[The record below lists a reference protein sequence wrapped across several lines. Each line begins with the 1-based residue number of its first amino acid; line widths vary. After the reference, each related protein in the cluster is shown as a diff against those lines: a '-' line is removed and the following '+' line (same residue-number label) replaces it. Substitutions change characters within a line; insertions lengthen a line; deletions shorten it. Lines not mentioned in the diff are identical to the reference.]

1 MKKMDVNILEKDE
14 DADVKAPK
22 SESPAEETAEEEP
35 FVPQEALPMMDEGEA
50 GKKEL
55 EDTPTRDTER
65 GGTIEEMPADQEE
78 AGTNS
83 VVDKEKKAGTGG
95 GGSGSKP
102 PAKKKSS
109 RNIIL
114 LLLFLVVLALA
125 FLLTQPEYVPGFFKL
140 DKDTVPVVEKTVPSD
155 TPEFSI
161 VPAEDEK
168 AGETLAR
175 IQKAMDDQGKVVPEN
190 IQILKQQ
197 MAESA
202 ERLNRLFLLSRH
214 FPSGLFWS
222 YYSTSSGF
230 ELLEMKASEVGLFEE
245 YFNRVMKNKL
255 FDTLEFF
262 SYDGKYWDS
271 LEGVFVGS
279 YTPSAKA
286 GKGPLYTMSVEDF
299 LDYTGY
305 AAQKAGI
312 NFTDR
317 NANTGKSVIPGTRQT
332 VFELTFYGTVNQLA
346 DFAEEFLSIPAT
358 FTITK
363 VLAGRRLSDSYPDP
377 LKLTLFVSLYEKE

>member
-1 MKKMDVNILEKDE
+1 MKKIDVNILEKDE
-14 DADVKAPK
+14 DSDVKAPE
-22 SESPAEETAEEEP
+22 SESPAEETAEEESLA
-35 FVPQEALPMMDEGEA
+35 PQEALPVDEGEA
-50 GKKEL
+50 GKKEP
-55 EDTPTRDTER
+55 EDTPVPDIEEAHT
-65 GGTIEEMPADQEE
+65 GEEMPADLEE
-78 AGTNS
+78 TDTDS
-83 VVDKEKKAGTGG
+83 VLEEEEKAGAGG

-102 PAKKKSS
+102 PAKKKTG
-109 RNIIL
+109 RNIML
-114 LLLFLVVLALA
+114 FLLFLIILSIV
-125 FLLTQPEYVPGFFKL
+125 FLLTKPEFVPGFFKL
-140 DKDTVPVVEKTVPSD
+140 DKDTVLVVEEIVPAD
-155 TPEFSI
+155 TQEFSI
-161 VPAEDEK
+161 VPADDEK

-175 IQKAMDDQGKVVPEN
+175 IQKAMDGQEKVVPEN
-190 IQILKQQ
+190 IQVLKRR

-222 YYSTSSGF
+222 YYTTSSGF
-230 ELLEMKASEVGLFEE
+230 ELLEMKATEVGLFEQ

-279 YTPSAKA
+279 YTPAAKA
-286 GKGPLYTMSVEDF
+286 QTGPLYTMSAEDF

-317 NANTGKSVIPGTRQT
+317 NSSMGKSVIPGTKQT

-346 DFAEEFLSIPAT
+346 DFADEFLSIPAT

-363 VLAGRRLSDSYPDP
+363 VLAGRRPSDSYPDP

>member
-1 MKKMDVNILEKDE
+1 MKKIDVNILEKDE
-14 DADVKAPK
+14 DSDVKAPE
-22 SESPAEETAEEEP
+22 SESPAEETAEEESLA
-35 FVPQEALPMMDEGEA
+35 PQEALPVDEGEA
-50 GKKEL
+50 GKKEP
-55 EDTPTRDTER
+55 EDTPVPDIEEAHT
-65 GGTIEEMPADQEE
+65 GEEMPADLEE
-78 AGTNS
+78 TDTDS
-83 VVDKEKKAGTGG
+83 VLEEEEKAGAGG

-102 PAKKKSS
+102 PAKKKTG
-109 RNIIL
+109 RNIML
-114 LLLFLVVLALA
+114 FLLFLIILSIV
-125 FLLTQPEYVPGFFKL
+125 FLLTKPEFVPGFFKL
-140 DKDTVPVVEKTVPSD
+140 DKDTVLVVEEIVPTD
-155 TPEFSI
+155 TQEFSI
-161 VPAEDEK
+161 VPADDEK

-175 IQKAMDDQGKVVPEN
+175 IQKAMDGQEKVVPEN
-190 IQILKQQ
+190 IQVLKRR

-222 YYSTSSGF
+222 YYTTSSGF
-230 ELLEMKASEVGLFEE
+230 ELLEMKATEVGLFEQ

-279 YTPSAKA
+279 YTPAAKA
-286 GKGPLYTMSVEDF
+286 QTGPLYTMSAEDF

-317 NANTGKSVIPGTRQT
+317 NSSMGKSVIPGTKQT

-346 DFAEEFLSIPAT
+346 DFADEFLSIPAT

-363 VLAGRRLSDSYPDP
+363 VLAGRRPSDSYPDP

>member
-1 MKKMDVNILEKDE
+1 MKKIDVNILEKDE
-14 DADVKAPK
+14 DSDVKAPE
-22 SESPAEETAEEEP
+22 SESPAEETAEEESLA
-35 FVPQEALPMMDEGEA
+35 PQEALPVDEGEA
-50 GKKEL
+50 GKKEP
-55 EDTPTRDTER
+55 EDTPVPDIEEAHT
-65 GGTIEEMPADQEE
+65 GEEMPADLEE
-78 AGTNS
+78 TDTDS
-83 VVDKEKKAGTGG
+83 VLEEEEKAGAGG

-102 PAKKKSS
+102 PAKKKTG
-109 RNIIL
+109 RNIML
-114 LLLFLVVLALA
+114 FLLFLIILSIV
-125 FLLTQPEYVPGFFKL
+125 FLLTKPEFVPGFFKL
-140 DKDTVPVVEKTVPSD
+140 DKDTVLVVEEIVPTD
-155 TPEFSI
+155 TQEFSI
-161 VPAEDEK
+161 VPADDEK

-175 IQKAMDDQGKVVPEN
+175 IQKAMDGQEKVVPEN
-190 IQILKQQ
+190 IQVLKRR

-222 YYSTSSGF
+222 YYTTSSGF
-230 ELLEMKASEVGLFEE
+230 ELLEMKATEVGLFEQ

-279 YTPSAKA
+279 YTPAA
-286 GKGPLYTMSVEDF
+286 NAQTGPLYTMSAEDF

-317 NANTGKSVIPGTRQT
+317 NSSMGKSVIPGTKQT

-346 DFAEEFLSIPAT
+346 DFADEFLSIPAT

-363 VLAGRRLSDSYPDP
+363 VLAGRRPSDSYPDP

>member
-1 MKKMDVNILEKDE
+1 MKKIDVNILEKDE
-14 DADVKAPK
+14 DSDVKASE

-35 FVPQEALPMMDEGEA
+35 QEVLPMADKDEA
-50 GKKEL
+50 VKKEP
-55 EDTPTRDTER
+55 EDTPIPDTEE
-65 GGTIEEMPADQEE
+65 GDISEERPAVLEE
-78 AGTNS
+78 ADTDS
-83 VVDKEKKAGTGG
+83 VLEDEEKAGTGG
-95 GGSGSKP
+95 GGGGSKP
-102 PAKKKSS
+102 PAKKKSG

-114 LLLFLVVLALA
+114 FLLFLVVLALV
-125 FLLTQPEYVPGFFKL
+125 FLFTKPEFVPDSFKL
-140 DKDTVPVVEKTVPSD
+140 DKDTVLAVEEIAPSD

-175 IQKAMDDQGKVVPEN
+175 IQKALNGQEKVVPEN
-190 IQILKQQ
+190 IQVLKQQ

-279 YTPSAKA
+279 YTPSAKT
-286 GKGPLYTMSVEDF
+286 GKGPLYTMSAEDF
-299 LDYTGY
+299 LDYTGF

-317 NANTGKSVIPGTRQT
+317 NSNMGKSVIPGTKQT

-363 VLAGRRLSDSYPDP
+363 VIAGRRLSDSYPDP
-377 LKLTLFVSLYEKE
+377 LKMTLFVSLYEKE